1 MSTETIST
9 ANYAAVIAD
18 LRAKRAELDRT
29 ISMLEAMANLPQ
41 SSQSVTLTHA
51 RTSDV
56 FTGPII
62 GTTSMPDHVGSG
74 TGSNNGIGEAVANIL
89 KAHPGRALSTREVT
103 DLLLQSG
110 FPQQTENPINN
121 VWSALSHRSKVKKDV
136 IREGKNWRFA
146 RIEKSASTLTGG
158 NYTITAA

>member
-29 ISMLEAMANLPQ
+29 ISMLEAMANLPR
-41 SSQSVTLTHA
+41 SSQSVMLTHT

-56 FTGPII
+56 LSGPII
-62 GTTSMPDHVGSG
+62 GISTSDHVVSG
-74 TGSNNGIGEAVANIL
+74 TGGNNGIGEAVANIL
-89 KAHPGRALSTREVT
+89 KANPGRALSTREVT

-158 NYTITAA
+158 NYAITAA

>member
-18 LRAKRAELDRT
+18 LRAKRAELDKT
-29 ISMLEAMANLPQ
+29 ISMLEAMANLPKP
-41 SSQSVTLTHA
+41 SQGMTLTHA
-51 RTSDV
+51 RTSDI
-56 FTGPII
+56 FSSSPITGISDPAH
-62 GTTSMPDHVGSG
+62 SASG
-74 TGSNNGIGEAVANIL
+74 TGSNNGIGEAVAAIL
-89 KAHPGRALSTREVT
+89 KAHQGRALSTREVT
-103 DLLLQSG
+103 DLLLKSG

-146 RIEKSASTLTGG
+146 RIEKSASPSWHP
-158 NYTITAA
+158 TA